1 MSTSDGIKTAVD
13 ALVEIGVE
21 AGQPESSVRAEAAAL
36 AAAVARR
43 ADGAAPAWAHV
54 FGGQPA
60 GFEAAA
66 KAGES
71 FSRRPTPLLAGLV
84 AGSGPDVL
92 GLAAGY
98 DTRYATGY
106 AARYAQALAQLASAA
121 CSLGEPA
128 LSVVAEASVIASA
141 QLGALPAALLPHSL
155 LLEPQLPPSQL
166 QPTPPALVHP
176 TMPSEPTVASELTPA
191 SEPAVATPVPPT
203 ATAADVP
210 PVRTLKQLLAE
221 LDDLVGLES
230 VKTEVRNQAE
240 VLRVAKLRAQAKL
253 RDTAM
258 TRHLVFV
265 GNPGTGKTTVARL
278 VAGIY
283 RALGVLEGGQLIE
296 CDRSSLVAGYVGQT
310 AIKTSE
316 MATKALGGVLFV
328 DEAYALAEDDFGQEA
343 INTLVK
349 QMEDHRDDLVVIVA
363 GYPDLM
369 NEFIH
374 SNPGLASRFRLTL
387 DFQDY
392 SDDQLVEIFGKI
404 TAGADFTPSAECAQ
418 RLRDIL
424 TLTPRDT
431 GFGNARFVRNLFEG
445 AVVRQA
451 WRLRD
456 LTEPTI
462 DQLRELTAAD
472 LGDRPDTLRSP
483 DAVVTSGTDLSEAV
497 QIGAPMSP
505 HEQAP

>member
-1 MSTSDGIKTAVD
+1 LSTRDGLRTTVD
-13 ALVEIGVE
+13 ALIRIGVE
-21 AGQPESSVRAEAAAL
+21 AGLRESGVRAEAAAL
-36 AAAVARR
+36 AAAAARR
-43 ADGAAPAWAHV
+43 ADGASHAWADV

-66 KAGES
+66 RAGEV

-84 AGSGPDVL
+84 AAGGP
-92 GLAAGY
+92 GAA
-98 DTRYATGY
+98 DK
-106 AARYAQALAQLASAA
+106 AAEYAQALAQLASAA
-121 CSLGEPA
+121 CSLGDPT
-128 LSVVAEASVIASA
+128 LSVVAEASVIAAA
-141 QLGALPAALLPHSL
+141 QVGAIPTAAPPLLVQPQDVPTAPVRPTLPA
-155 LLEPQLPPSQL
+155 
-166 QPTPPALVHP
+166 
-176 TMPSEPTVASELTPA
+176 ELSTT
-191 SEPAVATPVPPT
+191 ETLT
-203 ATAADVP
+203 ARAIAP
-210 PVRTLKQLLAE
+210 PVKTLKELLAE

-316 MATKALGGVLFV
+316 MATEALGGVLFV

-363 GYPDLM
+363 GYPELM
-369 NEFIH
+369 EEFIR

-387 DFQDY
+387 DFEDY
-392 SDDQLVEIFGKI
+392 TDDQLVEIFGKI
-404 TAGADFTPSAECAQ
+404 TAGADFTPTSECNQ
-418 RLRDIL
+418 QLRAIL

-456 LTEPTI
+456 LTEPTV
-462 DQLRELTAAD
+462 DQLRELTASD
-472 LGDRPDTLRSP
+472 LGDLPDTLHSP
-483 DAVVTSGTDLSEAV
+483 NAAVTDDPNAIEAPEIGASMSPPAGTSGRA
-497 QIGAPMSP
+497 
-505 HEQAP
+505 